1 MAGIVRVRCDSAGM
15 AIETTPRLLRG
26 TDLRYMLTRLLQ
38 LNGPATVAEL
48 IVMLNAEGFTVA
60 GRPSKTVSDTLRWEM
75 GRGRVWRI
83 GRGRY
88 LADDVPRGTEHRIIK
103 RVGQLRDEV
112 LSLRGGQRLMFP
124 D

>member
-1 MAGIVRVRCDSAGM
+1 MK
-15 AIETTPRLLRG
+15 TLLLRS

-38 LNGPATVAEL
+38 LHGPATVAEL
-48 IVMLNAEGFTVA
+48 VAMLHSDGFTVG
-60 GRPSKTVSDTLRWEM
+60 GRPSKTVSDTLRWEV
-75 GRGRVWRI
+75 GCGRVWRI

-88 LADDVPRGTEHRIIK
+88 RAGESPRSTDYRIIK

-112 LSLRGGQRLMFP
+112 LSLRGGQRPLFP